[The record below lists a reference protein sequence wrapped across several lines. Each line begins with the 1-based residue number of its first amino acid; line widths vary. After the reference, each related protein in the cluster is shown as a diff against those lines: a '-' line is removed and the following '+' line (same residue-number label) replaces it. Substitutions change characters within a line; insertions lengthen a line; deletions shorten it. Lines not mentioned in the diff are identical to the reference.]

1 MTPFKTLFITCL
13 SASLLIA
20 CGEENS
26 PDATLQTP
34 DASAGKLN
42 AYAKALVRE
51 EGCDPDIARAMAPYE
66 SDYGECRMPQ
76 FLDTCGAQNKSDGIQ
91 LISEIRDEG
100 TEGLNPWLRACV
112 RSQDVQTS
120 LNALCQARMRQTDEV
135 CSCVAEGTIRGID
148 DAELTQWFTIAHAYD
163 PNWQKGQYETWGSM
177 MSEENRF
184 DDLESAK
191 AVFYN
196 QLKTCGT

>member
-1 MTPFKTLFITCL
+1 MTSFKTLFITCL
-13 SASLLIA
+13 STSLLIA
-20 CGEENS
+20 CGEDNS
-26 PDATLQTP
+26 PDATLQTS
-34 DASAGKLN
+34 DASTGKLN
-42 AYAKALVRE
+42 AYAKALVHE

-76 FLDTCGAQNKSDGIQ
+76 FLDICGEQNKSDGIQ
-91 LISEIRDEG
+91 LISEIRDEE
-100 TEGLNPWLRACV
+100 TAGLNPWLRACV
-112 RSQDVQTS
+112 RSQDLETS
-120 LNALCQARMRQTDEV
+120 LNALCQARMRQTVEV
-135 CSCVAEGTIRGID
+135 CECVAQSTIEEIEEV
-148 DAELTQWFTIAHAYD
+148 ELVQWFTIAHAYD
-163 PNWQKGQYETWGSM
+163 PNWQKGQYEAWGSM